1 MIGRICLKIAGRDSG
16 KLCTIIDILDTN
28 YVMIDGETRRK
39 KCNLS
44 HLEFIDKKVDISK
57 NASHEEIVK
66 VFKELKIEIKETTPK
81 KAAARQKKKR
91 VLPRKKI
98 VKTKKVETKIETKP
112 VEAKVEKPK
121 EKKVEKQ
128 VETKK

>member
-16 KLCTIIDILDTN
+16 KLCVIIDTLDN
-28 YVMIDGETRRK
+28 KYVMIDGETRRK

-57 NASHEEIVK
+57 NASHEEVVK

-91 VLPRKKI
+91 VLPRKKV
-98 VKTKKVETKIETKP
+98 VKVKKAETKSAEIKVKP
-112 VEAKVEKPK
+112 EAKVEKPK
-121 EKKVEKQ
+121 EAKLA
-128 VETKK
+128 ETKK